1 MTDQPA
7 LSRWIDGYIRAWS
20 SNRPDDIGALFTE
33 DAEYRTEPHAEPW
46 RGRQEIVDRWIEN
59 KDEPGD
65 YEFSWETLAE
75 TPEVAFVQGRT
86 IYREPPR
93 TYDNLWVIRL
103 DADGSC
109 RRFTEWYMKHPD
121 SA

>member
-20 SNRPDDIGALFTE
+20 SNRPDDIGSLFTD
-33 DAEYRTEPHAEPW
+33 DAEYRTEPYAEPW

-65 YEFSWETLAE
+65 YAFSWETLAE

-93 TYDNLWVIRL
+93 TYDNLWVIHI
-103 DADGSC
+103 DADGRC
-109 RRFTEWYMKHPD
+109 GRFTEWWMKHSD